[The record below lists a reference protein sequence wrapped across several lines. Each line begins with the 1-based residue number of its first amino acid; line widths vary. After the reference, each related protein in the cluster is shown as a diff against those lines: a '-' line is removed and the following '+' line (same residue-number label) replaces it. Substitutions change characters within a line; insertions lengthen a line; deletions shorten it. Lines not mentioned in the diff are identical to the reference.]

1 MDPIVW
7 GPHLWFVLHI
17 ITFTYPENPTEHDK
31 RSHRDFFINLGDVIP
46 CEQCKKHYKKHSS
59 EYPIT
64 PHLDNK
70 ADLIKWL
77 IQIHNFVN
85 ISLGKPTY
93 TVSDVINKYKNIDLK
108 IPLSQEL
115 PQKIIKKKNI
125 TCRII
130 FFIIILLSLL
140 LYWQLFK
147 PKNFEDI
154 F

>member
-31 RSHRDFFINLGDVIP
+31 RSHRDFFISLGDIIP
-46 CEQCKKHYKKHSS
+46 CEQCQKHYKKHTS

-70 ADLIKWL
+70 GDLIKWL

-115 PQKIIKKKNI
+115 PQKVVKKKNT

-140 LYWQLFK
+140 LYWQLFR